1 MPRAL
6 IVALLVAVASVAE
19 SAAAESAP
27 SDSGVRGDIKTGPT
41 CGPVSNPPQ
50 PGCEDRP
57 YQTVI
62 RIRELPDGELVK
74 KVRSGKRGR
83 FHARLEPGRYRLSP
97 RGGKSG
103 YPRCFASDVTVT
115 AHEFTVV
122 HLGCDT
128 GIR

>member
-1 MPRAL
+1 MTRAVT
-6 IVALLVAVASVAE
+6 VALLVAAASAAE

-27 SDSGVRGDIKTGPT
+27 PDSGVRGVITTGPT
-41 CGPVSNPPQ
+41 CPTESIPPR

-57 YQTVI
+57 YETVI
-62 RIRELPDGELVK
+62 RVRELPDGELVTK
-74 KVRSGKRGR
+74 ARSGKRGR

-97 RGGKSG
+97 RGGNP
-103 YPRCFASDVTVT
+103 YPLCSSTDVTVK
-115 AHEFTVV
+115 AHKFTVV

>member
-6 IVALLVAVASVAE
+6 IVALLVAAAIVAE

-41 CGPVSNPPQ
+41 CPVESVPPQ

-62 RIRELPDGELVK
+62 KIRELPEGDVVK

-83 FHARLEPGRYRLSP
+83 FHARLEPGRYRLEP
-97 RGGKSG
+97 RGGNP
-103 YPRCFASDVTVT
+103 YPRCFSKDVRVKADQVT
-115 AHEFTVV
+115 SVR
-122 HLGCDT
+122 LGCDT

>member
-1 MPRAL
+1 MTRAL
-6 IVALLVAVASVAE
+6 TVALFVAVASIAE

-27 SDSGVRGDIKTGPT
+27 SDSGIRGDIKAGPT

-62 RIRELPDGELVK
+62 KIRELPEGDLVK

-83 FHARLEPGRYRLSP
+83 VHARLEPGRYRLSP
-97 RGGKSG
+97 RGGRSG
-103 YPRCFASDVTVT
+103 YPRCSASDVTVT
-115 AHEFTVV
+115 AHRFTVV